1 MSAAI
6 PPLAAIGWVH
16 SPWPERFGVPRQSGL
31 TRGLE
36 VRIELDRETIPAE
49 ALRGLDGV
57 SHVWI
62 LSWFH
67 ASARPGASA
76 SWRATVRPPRLG
88 GATRL
93 GVFATR
99 SPHRPNPIGLSLVRL
114 LGLDDRA
121 LIVAD
126 LDLVDGTP
134 VLDIKPHLPWAEQP
148 SEARC
153 EWAALEPEPL
163 AVRFETE
170 AAAALAGDP
179 RGPTW
184 TRAIVETLRWD
195 PRPAHQRGELER
207 SYGVAIAGLEV
218 RFRVDAGGVVVLAVA
233 TVAASGAGPQET
245 GSTST

>member
-1 MSAAI
+1 VITAT
-6 PPLAAIGWVH
+6 PPLSVIGWVR
-16 SPWPERFGVPRQSGL
+16 SPWPEKFGVPRQSGL
-31 TRGLE
+31 TRGLAA
-36 VRIELDRETIPAE
+36 RIELDADAIPAE

-57 SHVWI
+57 SHVWV

-67 ASARPGASA
+67 VSARPGEAP
-76 SWRATVRPPRLG
+76 SWRPTVRPPRLG
-88 GATRL
+88 GASRL

-114 LGLDDRA
+114 LGVEDRA

-134 VLDIKPHLPWAEQP
+134 VLDLKPHLPWAEQP
-148 SEARC
+148 SDARC
-153 EWAALEPEPL
+153 EWAAAEPEPL
-163 AVRFETE
+163 AVRFEAG
-170 AAAALAGDP
+170 AAAALAADP

-184 TRAIVETLRWD
+184 TTAIVETLRWD

-218 RFRVDAGGVVVLAVA
+218 RFRVDANGVVVLATA
-233 TVAASGAGPQET
+233 IAD
-245 GSTST
+245 GSSPPT